1 MIEKFE
7 EQPVWSDFP
16 VVLFAGNAQNVEM
29 LSAIVGTRF
38 NATIVERPIRIAML
52 ISAVRG
58 ALRARERQY
67 QARDL
72 LHQLAESDHQKDL
85 FLATLSHE
93 LRTPLNSML
102 GWIKLLRR
110 KSDSPIDLN
119 RGLDVIERNA
129 RTQSKVISDILFVSR
144 VITGKLELNLESVDL
159 LAITQTA
166 IDIIMPSI
174 EAKKY
179 QSANFI

>member
-1 MIEKFE
+1 
-7 EQPVWSDFP
+7 
-16 VVLFAGNAQNVEM
+16 
-29 LSAIVGTRF
+29 
-38 NATIVERPIRIAML
+38 ML

-67 QARDL
+67 QSRDL
-72 LHQLAESDHQKDL
+72 LNQLEESDHQKDL

-102 GWIKLLRR
+102 GWIKLLRS

-129 RTQSKVISDILFVSR
+129 ADAVESDFRYFVRFAGHHRQTRTRSGNR
-144 VITGKLELNLESVDL
+144 
-159 LAITQTA
+159 
-166 IDIIMPSI
+166 SI
-174 EAKKY
+174 
-179 QSANFI
+179 